1 MFLPD
6 FNQIFIIS
14 TDFHTSPP
22 VSNFKEIR
30 PVRAVLIYADRR
42 TDRRLDMTKLT
53 GDSRDDANASKNIK
67 VDLRG
72 QDVW

>member
-1 MFLPD
+1 MFLSD

-14 TDFHTSPP
+14 TDFHTSSPL
-22 VSNFKEIR
+22 SNFKEIR
-30 PVRAVLIYADRR
+30 PVVAVLIYADKR

-53 GDSRDDANASKNIK
+53 ADSRDDANASKNIQVGLK
-67 VDLRG
+67 G